1 MLENSPENDLNIK
14 LNRAITEK
22 TRPDTVSNQYN
33 GPIFYN
39 NLNSV
44 LKNVDEEH
52 CVKYID
58 MPRMETAKINSNNM
72 VKDITPKEEDSNK
85 NKLCLNTNIKKGSKK
100 NIDLYFLPKRLDR
113 FGCPIL
119 KGGKQR
125 VTFID
130 KITKTNFVE
139 VIKIESFKEFNKMEE
154 IKSSNHRNTCYEIIC
169 FISFNFF
176 IFSSKQ
182 DICPLDFFLLL

>member
-1 MLENSPENDLNIK
+1 MLENSPENEINIK

-113 FGCPIL
+113 FGMPIL
-119 KGGKQR
+119 KGGKQQ

-130 KITKTNFVE
+130 KITNSNLYE
-139 VIKIESFKEFNKMEE
+139 VIKIESYKDYNKMED
-154 IKSSNHRNTCYEIIC
+154 IKSSSQKNTCCSII
-169 FISFNFF
+169 
-176 IFSSKQ
+176 
-182 DICPLDFFLLL
+182 

>member
-1 MLENSPENDLNIK
+1 MLENSPENEINIK

-58 MPRMETAKINSNNM
+58 MQRMETAKINSNNM

-154 IKSSNHRNTCYEIIC
+154 IKSSNHRNTCCEII
-169 FISFNFF
+169 
-176 IFSSKQ
+176 
-182 DICPLDFFLLL
+182 

>member
-44 LKNVDEEH
+44 LKNVDEER

-58 MPRMETAKINSNNM
+58 MPRMETAKINNNNM
-72 VKDITPKEEDSNK
+72 VKDITPKDEDSNK

-100 NIDLYFLPKRLDR
+100 NIDLYFLPKRLDM
-113 FGCPIL
+113 FGVPIL
-119 KGGKQR
+119 KGGKQK

-154 IKSSNHRNTCYEIIC
+154 VKSSNHRNTCCEII
-169 FISFNFF
+169 
-176 IFSSKQ
+176 
-182 DICPLDFFLLL
+182 

>member
-44 LKNVDEEH
+44 LKNVDEER

-58 MPRMETAKINSNNM
+58 MPRMETAKINNNNM
-72 VKDITPKEEDSNK
+72 VKDITPKDEDSNK
-85 NKLCLNTNIKKGSKK
+85 NKLCLNTNIKKGSKE

-113 FGCPIL
+113 FGVPIL
-119 KGGKQR
+119 KGGKQK

-154 IKSSNHRNTCYEIIC
+154 VKSSNHRNTCCEII
-169 FISFNFF
+169 
-176 IFSSKQ
+176 
-182 DICPLDFFLLL
+182 

>member
-1 MLENSPENDLNIK
+1 MLENSPENEINIK

-22 TRPDTVSNQYN
+22 TRPETVSNQYN

-154 IKSSNHRNTCYEIIC
+154 IKSSNQTNTCCVII
-169 FISFNFF
+169 
-176 IFSSKQ
+176 
-182 DICPLDFFLLL
+182 

>member
-39 NLNSV
+39 NLNSI
-44 LKNVDEEH
+44 LKNVDEER

-58 MPRMETAKINSNNM
+58 MPRMETAKINNNNM
-72 VKDITPKEEDSNK
+72 VKDITPKDEDSNK

-113 FGCPIL
+113 FGVPIL
-119 KGGKQR
+119 KGGKQK

-154 IKSSNHRNTCYEIIC
+154 VKSSNHRNTCCEII
-169 FISFNFF
+169 
-176 IFSSKQ
+176 
-182 DICPLDFFLLL
+182 

>member
-1 MLENSPENDLNIK
+1 MLESELDLETKIK
-14 LNRAITEK
+14 LKRAITEK
-22 TRPDTVSNQYN
+22 TRPDTASNQVN
-33 GPIFYN
+33 NVLGYN

-44 LKNVDEEH
+44 LKNLDDER
-52 CVKYID
+52 CVQYINV
-58 MPRMETAKINSNNM
+58 PRVETAKINTNNM
-72 VKDITPKEEDSNK
+72 VKDISPKEEDKDK

-154 IKSSNHRNTCYEIIC
+154 IKSSNHRNTCCEII
-169 FISFNFF
+169 
-176 IFSSKQ
+176 
-182 DICPLDFFLLL
+182 

>member
-1 MLENSPENDLNIK
+1 MLENSPENEINIK

-154 IKSSNHRNTCYEIIC
+154 IKSSHQTNTCCVII
-169 FISFNFF
+169 
-176 IFSSKQ
+176 
-182 DICPLDFFLLL
+182 

>member
-1 MLENSPENDLNIK
+1 MLENSPENEINIK

-154 IKSSNHRNTCYEIIC
+154 VSNT
-169 FISFNFF
+169 
-176 IFSSKQ
+176 SKNNCC
-182 DICPLDFFLLL
+182 IVI

>member
-1 MLENSPENDLNIK
+1 MKKFKLQLDTESINLENEIH
-14 LNRAITEK
+14 
-22 TRPDTVSNQYN
+22 SNN
-33 GPIFYN
+33 FPFKVKS
-39 NLNSV
+39 LA
-44 LKNVDEEH
+44 EH

-72 VKDITPKEEDSNK
+72 VKDITSKEDDSNK

-154 IKSSNHRNTCYEIIC
+154 IKSSNHRNTCCEII
-169 FISFNFF
+169 
-176 IFSSKQ
+176 
-182 DICPLDFFLLL
+182 

>member
-1 MLENSPENDLNIK
+1 MLENSPENEINIK

-22 TRPDTVSNQYN
+22 TRPETVSNQYN

-85 NKLCLNTNIKKGSKK
+85 NKLCLNTNIKKGGSKK

-113 FGCPIL
+113 FGIPIT
-119 KGGKQR
+119 KGGKQK

-130 KITKTNFVE
+130 KITKSNFFE

-154 IKSSNHRNTCYEIIC
+154 IKSSNHRNTCCEII
-169 FISFNFF
+169 
-176 IFSSKQ
+176 
-182 DICPLDFFLLL
+182 

>member
-1 MLENSPENDLNIK
+1 MLENSPENEINIK

-72 VKDITPKEEDSNK
+72 VKDITPKDEDSNK

-113 FGCPIL
+113 FGVPIL
-119 KGGKQR
+119 KGGKQK

-154 IKSSNHRNTCYEIIC
+154 VKSSNHRNTCCEII
-169 FISFNFF
+169 
-176 IFSSKQ
+176 
-182 DICPLDFFLLL
+182 

>member
-1 MLENSPENDLNIK
+1 MLENSPENEINIK

-44 LKNVDEEH
+44 LKNVDEER
-52 CVKYID
+52 CVKYIN

-154 IKSSNHRNTCYEIIC
+154 IKSSNHRNTCCEII
-169 FISFNFF
+169 
-176 IFSSKQ
+176 
-182 DICPLDFFLLL
+182 

>member
-44 LKNVDEEH
+44 LKNVDEER

-154 IKSSNHRNTCYEIIC
+154 IKSSNHRNTCCEII
-169 FISFNFF
+169 
-176 IFSSKQ
+176 
-182 DICPLDFFLLL
+182 

>member
-44 LKNVDEEH
+44 LKNVDEER
-52 CVKYID
+52 CVKYIN
-58 MPRMETAKINSNNM
+58 MPRMETAKIKNNNM
-72 VKDITPKEEDSNK
+72 VKDITPKDEDSNK

-113 FGCPIL
+113 FGVPIL
-119 KGGKQR
+119 KGGKQK

-154 IKSSNHRNTCYEIIC
+154 VKSSNHRNTCCEII
-169 FISFNFF
+169 
-176 IFSSKQ
+176 
-182 DICPLDFFLLL
+182 

>member
-44 LKNVDEEH
+44 LKNVDEER
-52 CVKYID
+52 CVKYIN
-58 MPRMETAKINSNNM
+58 MPRMETAKINNNNM
-72 VKDITPKEEDSNK
+72 VKDITPKDEDSNK

-113 FGCPIL
+113 FGVPIL
-119 KGGKQR
+119 KGGKQK

-154 IKSSNHRNTCYEIIC
+154 VKSSNHRNTCCEII
-169 FISFNFF
+169 
-176 IFSSKQ
+176 
-182 DICPLDFFLLL
+182 

>member
-1 MLENSPENDLNIK
+1 MLENSPENEINIK

-154 IKSSNHRNTCYEIIC
+154 IKSSNHRNTSCEII
-169 FISFNFF
+169 
-176 IFSSKQ
+176 
-182 DICPLDFFLLL
+182 

>member
-44 LKNVDEEH
+44 LKNVDEER

-58 MPRMETAKINSNNM
+58 MPRMETAKINNNNM
-72 VKDITPKEEDSNK
+72 VKDITPKDEDSNK

-154 IKSSNHRNTCYEIIC
+154 VKSSNHRNTCCEII
-169 FISFNFF
+169 
-176 IFSSKQ
+176 
-182 DICPLDFFLLL
+182 

>member
-1 MLENSPENDLNIK
+1 MLENSPENEINIK

-22 TRPDTVSNQYN
+22 TRPETVSNQYN

-154 IKSSNHRNTCYEIIC
+154 IKSSNHRNTCCEII
-169 FISFNFF
+169 
-176 IFSSKQ
+176 
-182 DICPLDFFLLL
+182 

>member
-1 MLENSPENDLNIK
+1 MLENSPENEINIK

-58 MPRMETAKINSNNM
+58 MPRMETAKINNNNM
-72 VKDITPKEEDSNK
+72 VKDITPKDEDSNK

-113 FGCPIL
+113 FGVPIL
-119 KGGKQR
+119 KGGKQK

-154 IKSSNHRNTCYEIIC
+154 VKSSNHRNTCCEII
-169 FISFNFF
+169 
-176 IFSSKQ
+176 
-182 DICPLDFFLLL
+182 

>member
-1 MLENSPENDLNIK
+1 MLENSPENEINIK

-154 IKSSNHRNTCYEIIC
+154 IKSSNHRNTCCEII
-169 FISFNFF
+169 
-176 IFSSKQ
+176 
-182 DICPLDFFLLL
+182 

>member
-44 LKNVDEEH
+44 LKNVDEER

-85 NKLCLNTNIKKGSKK
+85 NKLCLNTNIKKGNKK

-113 FGCPIL
+113 FGVPIL
-119 KGGKQR
+119 KGGKQK

-154 IKSSNHRNTCYEIIC
+154 IKSSNHRNTCCEII
-169 FISFNFF
+169 
-176 IFSSKQ
+176 
-182 DICPLDFFLLL
+182 

>member
-1 MLENSPENDLNIK
+1 MLENSPENEINIK

-100 NIDLYFLPKRLDR
+100 NIDLPKRLDR

-154 IKSSNHRNTCYEIIC
+154 IKSSNHRNTCCEII
-169 FISFNFF
+169 
-176 IFSSKQ
+176 
-182 DICPLDFFLLL
+182 

>member
-44 LKNVDEEH
+44 LKNVDEER
-52 CVKYID
+52 CVKYIN
-58 MPRMETAKINSNNM
+58 MPRMETAKINNNNM
-72 VKDITPKEEDSNK
+72 VKDIKPKDEDSNK

-154 IKSSNHRNTCYEIIC
+154 IKSSNHRNTCCEII
-169 FISFNFF
+169 
-176 IFSSKQ
+176 
-182 DICPLDFFLLL
+182 

>member
-44 LKNVDEEH
+44 LKNVDEER
-52 CVKYID
+52 CVKYIN
-58 MPRMETAKINSNNM
+58 MPRMETAKINNNNM
-72 VKDITPKEEDSNK
+72 VKDITPKDEDSNK

-113 FGCPIL
+113 FGVPIL
-119 KGGKQR
+119 KGGKQK

-154 IKSSNHRNTCYEIIC
+154 VSNT
-169 FISFNFF
+169 
-176 IFSSKQ
+176 SKNNCC
-182 DICPLDFFLLL
+182 IVI

>member
-1 MLENSPENDLNIK
+1 MLENSPENEINIK

-113 FGCPIL
+113 FGVPIL
-119 KGGKQR
+119 KGGKQK

-154 IKSSNHRNTCYEIIC
+154 VKSSNHRNTCCEII
-169 FISFNFF
+169 
-176 IFSSKQ
+176 
-182 DICPLDFFLLL
+182 

>member
-1 MLENSPENDLNIK
+1 
-14 LNRAITEK
+14 
-22 TRPDTVSNQYN
+22 
-33 GPIFYN
+33 
-39 NLNSV
+39 
-44 LKNVDEEH
+44 
-52 CVKYID
+52 

-154 IKSSNHRNTCYEIIC
+154 IKSSNHRNTCCEII
-169 FISFNFF
+169 
-176 IFSSKQ
+176 
-182 DICPLDFFLLL
+182 